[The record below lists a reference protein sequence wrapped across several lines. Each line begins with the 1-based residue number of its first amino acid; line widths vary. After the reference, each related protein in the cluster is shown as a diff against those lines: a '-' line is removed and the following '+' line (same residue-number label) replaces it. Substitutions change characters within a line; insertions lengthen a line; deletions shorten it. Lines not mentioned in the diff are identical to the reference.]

1 MNEISH
7 THRDDIIVDA
17 DKDFKFVIDTA
28 SRAITSTS
36 TKKLTLMQYDK
47 KSERYSFE
55 IDREIDGHDLMDC
68 NRVQIHFINIGSN
81 KQKHP
86 GLYRVD
92 DVQVMPSDDKKLT
105 FTWLVSQ
112 DATMFD
118 GILSFLV
125 SFECVDTDC
134 EDIDDCNIDEHIL
147 YRWSSN
153 IFKSINITTGMD
165 NNNTIKEMYADELL
179 AWQIEMETKFIPDLV
194 DERYV
199 ERVFATAE
207 EVAAVFDISN
217 PDGTVETVIIPFEEV
232 TEYVDNAILDNL
244 QSFKTNCDE
253 DYMPKTQVDAAP
265 TDNSENLVTSGGVK
279 AYVDDMK
286 TYVDE
291 VVSNSIGNI
300 SDLLGNTDDLEVE

>member
-55 IDREIDGHDLMDC
+55 IDREIDGHDLLDC

-86 GLYRVD
+86 GLYKVD
-92 DVQVMPSDDKKLT
+92 DVQVMPSDNKKLT

-125 SFECVDTDC
+125 SFECVDENCD
-134 EDIDDCNIDEHIL
+134 DIENCNIEEHIL

-194 DERYV
+194 DECYV

-217 PDGTVETVIIPFEEV
+217 PDGTVETVIVPFEEV
-232 TEYVDNAILDNL
+232 TEYVDEAILDNL
-244 QSFKTNCDE
+244 QVFKNTCDDE
-253 DYMPKTQVDAAP
+253 YIPNMPIDAAP
-265 TDNSENLVTSGGVK
+265 TDNSENLITSGGVK
-279 AYVDDMK
+279 AYVD
-286 TYVDE
+286 E
-291 VVSNSIGNI
+291 VISNSIGNI